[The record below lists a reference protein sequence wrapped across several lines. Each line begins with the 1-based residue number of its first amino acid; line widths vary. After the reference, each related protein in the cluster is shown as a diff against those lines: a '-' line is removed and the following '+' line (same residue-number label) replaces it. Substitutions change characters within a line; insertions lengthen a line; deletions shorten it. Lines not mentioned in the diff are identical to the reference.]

1 MVHLTTALDAS
12 SGVPLYEQLYRSL
25 AGEMRSGTLA
35 AGTRMP
41 GKRRLAAELSVSVN
55 TVDAAY
61 QMLAAEGYLE
71 SRERSGFYVQEYLAL
86 PSRPAGGT
94 EQPAPPKPE
103 PPVLPV
109 RYDLSTRGV
118 DPELFPFRTWAR
130 LQKEESAVQQV
141 LDSPAAAKGLDDSY
155 QPVPDVRDDPA
166 YFARLYDQYATDVL
180 RVCYFYLSDREK
192 AEDVCQDVF
201 VRLMT
206 THPLLQPGREKSW
219 LLKVA
224 LNRCRDLWRGAWLK
238 RVILGGPTFELIP
251 APDEF
256 SRRDDQQAMMAAIN
270 QLPATF
276 KEVILLHYYQGMNIA
291 EIAQMLEL
299 PEGTISSRLSRGRKK
314 LESILLKGGDA
325 R

>member
-1 MVHLTTALDAS
+1 MS
-12 SGVPLYEQLYRSL
+12 
-25 AGEMRSGTLA
+25 
-35 AGTRMP
+35 
-41 GKRRLAAELSVSVN
+41 
-55 TVDAAY
+55 
-61 QMLAAEGYLE
+61 
-71 SRERSGFYVQEYLAL
+71 
-86 PSRPAGGT
+86 
-94 EQPAPPKPE
+94 E
-103 PPVLPV
+103 PT
-109 RYDLSTRGV
+109 SKH
-118 DPELFPFRTWAR
+118 
-130 LQKEESAVQQV
+130 KEESAVQQA

-206 THPLLQPGREKSW
+206 THPVLQPGREKSW

-256 SRRDDQQAMMAAIN
+256 SRRDNQQAMMAAIN

>member
-1 MVHLTTALDAS
+1 MS
-12 SGVPLYEQLYRSL
+12 
-25 AGEMRSGTLA
+25 
-35 AGTRMP
+35 
-41 GKRRLAAELSVSVN
+41 
-55 TVDAAY
+55 
-61 QMLAAEGYLE
+61 
-71 SRERSGFYVQEYLAL
+71 
-86 PSRPAGGT
+86 
-94 EQPAPPKPE
+94 E
-103 PPVLPV
+103 PT
-109 RYDLSTRGV
+109 SKH
-118 DPELFPFRTWAR
+118 
-130 LQKEESAVQQV
+130 KEESAVQQA

-299 PEGTISSRLSRGRKK
+299 PEGTISSRLSRGRRK

>member
-1 MVHLTTALDAS
+1 MS
-12 SGVPLYEQLYRSL
+12 
-25 AGEMRSGTLA
+25 
-35 AGTRMP
+35 
-41 GKRRLAAELSVSVN
+41 
-55 TVDAAY
+55 
-61 QMLAAEGYLE
+61 
-71 SRERSGFYVQEYLAL
+71 
-86 PSRPAGGT
+86 
-94 EQPAPPKPE
+94 E
-103 PPVLPV
+103 PT
-109 RYDLSTRGV
+109 SKH
-118 DPELFPFRTWAR
+118 
-130 LQKEESAVQQV
+130 KEESAVQQA

-251 APDEF
+251 APDDF

>member
-1 MVHLTTALDAS
+1 MS
-12 SGVPLYEQLYRSL
+12 
-25 AGEMRSGTLA
+25 
-35 AGTRMP
+35 
-41 GKRRLAAELSVSVN
+41 
-55 TVDAAY
+55 
-61 QMLAAEGYLE
+61 
-71 SRERSGFYVQEYLAL
+71 
-86 PSRPAGGT
+86 
-94 EQPAPPKPE
+94 E
-103 PPVLPV
+103 PT
-109 RYDLSTRGV
+109 SKH
-118 DPELFPFRTWAR
+118 
-130 LQKEESAVQQV
+130 KEESAVQQA

-299 PEGTISSRLSRGRKK
+299 PEGTISSRLSHGRKK

>member
-1 MVHLTTALDAS
+1 MS
-12 SGVPLYEQLYRSL
+12 
-25 AGEMRSGTLA
+25 
-35 AGTRMP
+35 
-41 GKRRLAAELSVSVN
+41 
-55 TVDAAY
+55 
-61 QMLAAEGYLE
+61 
-71 SRERSGFYVQEYLAL
+71 
-86 PSRPAGGT
+86 
-94 EQPAPPKPE
+94 E
-103 PPVLPV
+103 PT
-109 RYDLSTRGV
+109 SKH
-118 DPELFPFRTWAR
+118 
-130 LQKEESAVQQV
+130 KEESAVQQA
-141 LDSPAAAKGLDDSY
+141 LNSPAAAKGLDDSY